1 MSHSARKVWIASSPR
16 SQKRRAE
23 DDKRHSEEAKRRR
36 TETQSNSTPTPI
48 AFKALENICKNEVPE
63 NAILELASKAERF
76 DALLSSEEIRPD
88 LLKLIIASFRLLCS
102 SNNLV
107 SANAEKILRSSNAKK
122 FISGLVLSRFI
133 NTMPYSSDSSVDSV
147 IHDLTVVFK
156 AMIQKCQRG
165 GEAIVHEL
173 PIPQLRASF
182 VSLKEKKL
190 IKNVNELEKKL
201 LEVDELKEEMILQAQ
216 NALESQAEPPQN
228 FQELSI
234 IPDAADLLLSKPFL
248 RKNITDGKYNDL
260 EHYLDVQFRLL
271 REDFVIPLR
280 QGVRHLRKESNT
292 PKTNSAKRPKV
303 QALKGVFLYHKVTI
317 LGPVYSKNGM
327 FYRIKFDQSHSSV
340 KKVKWERSNRLKFG
354 SLVCLSPDDF
364 NSLVFATVENR
375 DSNGLSVGELEVKF
389 VNLTTE
395 QVYHFVRRNEKFV
408 MIESPAYFESY
419 RHVLEALK
427 TIQAEELPFQRY
439 IVECCQEVSPPQY
452 LLQTL
457 DEKREE
463 GEIVFDFSAII
474 AERKPATLPDDLHP
488 LDPFHVK
495 LPKNDKTVVQQTTTV
510 HSEEAIAKENGTQ
523 WQDNQPAGASLS
535 EDVAMDSEIPP
546 EGINW
551 PDRESLGFNESQM
564 RAFKLALTKE
574 FAVIQGPPGT
584 GKTYVGLK
592 IAQALLGN
600 KSLWNNSE
608 KKSPL
613 LMVSYTNHALDQ
625 FLEGLLPLI
634 PSEGIL
640 NTNQLT

>member
-1 MSHSARKVWIASSPR
+1 MSHRPRKIWIASPSR

-23 DDKRHSEEAKRRR
+23 DETKHSGGAKRRR
-36 TETQSNSTPTPI
+36 TETQSDNAPTPI

-63 NAILELASKAERF
+63 NAVLELASKAERF

-88 LLKLIIASFRLLCS
+88 LLKLIIRSLRLLCCA
-102 SNNLV
+102 NNIV
-107 SANAEKILRSSNAKK
+107 TANAEKILRSSNAKK
-122 FISGLVLSRFI
+122 FITGLVLSRFI
-133 NTMPYSSDSSVDSV
+133 NAMPYSSNSSVDSI
-147 IHDLTVVFK
+147 IHDLAVVFK

-165 GEAIVHEL
+165 AEAIVHEL

-182 VSLKEKKL
+182 ASLKEKKL
-190 IKNVNELEKKL
+190 IENVNELEKKL

-280 QGVRHLRKESNT
+280 QGIRQLRKESNT
-292 PKTNSAKRPKV
+292 PNTKSSKRPKV
-303 QALKGVFLYHKVTI
+303 HALKGVSLYLKVTI

-327 FYRIKFDQSHSSV
+327 FYRIKFDQSNSSA

-354 SLVCLSPDDF
+354 SLLCLSPDDF

-375 DSNGLSVGELEVKF
+375 DVNALSVGELEVKF
-389 VNLTTE
+389 VNLKTE
-395 QVYHFVRRNEKFV
+395 QIYDFVRRNERFV

-427 TIQAEELPFQRY
+427 TIQTEELPFQRY
-439 IVECCQEVSPPQY
+439 IVECCQEVSPPKY

-463 GEIVFDFSAII
+463 GEIVFDFSALI
-474 AERKPATLPDDLHP
+474 AERQPATLPDDLHL
-488 LDPFHVK
+488 LDPFHDK
-495 LPKNDKTVVQQTTTV
+495 LPKNNKAVVQETTTV
-510 HSEEAIAKENGTQ
+510 DSEEAIAKPNGTQ
-523 WQDNQPAGASLS
+523 WQGNQPAGASLS
-535 EDVAMDSEIPP
+535 EDVAMDSEVPP

-592 IAQALLGN
+592 IAQALLEN
-600 KSLWNNSE
+600 NSLWNNNE

-625 FLEGLLPLI
+625 FLEGLLPFL